1 MMNLEKEIREQPS
14 VLAGLADKNG
24 STIAALASAMKER
37 NIRKIYFAA
46 RGTSDHA
53 ATYAQYIFALAA
65 GIPCGLATP
74 SVISKYG
81 ASVDYSDSLVIGI
94 SQSGAAEDVISVI
107 ADAKKSGALT
117 AGITNVEGSHL
128 AGSVDYTL
136 FCNAGDETS
145 IAATKTFTSQM
156 MLLALLAAEVS
167 GSAALKA
174 GLAKV
179 ASAVAELLT
188 YMPET
193 LSVLTKKYTGM
204 TSAVT
209 LGRGFAYPIA
219 LEGTL
224 KILETNNIKMRGY
237 AISDFQHGPIAQLHA
252 GDPVFVIA
260 LDGPV
265 IDDADMMIGRLKA
278 LGTDIIVV
286 TDSDKYCDDDTVTVL
301 KVPAVSEEGIASDAL
316 NVFTAAVVF
325 QLFACKLAET
335 RGIDPDA
342 SKTLKKVTVT
352 V

>member
-1 MMNLEKEIREQPS
+1 
-14 VLAGLADKNG
+14 
-24 STIAALASAMKER
+24 
-37 NIRKIYFAA
+37 
-46 RGTSDHA
+46 
-53 ATYAQYIFALAA
+53 
-65 GIPCGLATP
+65 
-74 SVISKYG
+74 
-81 ASVDYSDSLVIGI
+81 
-94 SQSGAAEDVISVI
+94 
-107 ADAKKSGALT
+107 
-117 AGITNVEGSHL
+117 
-128 AGSVDYTL
+128 
-136 FCNAGDETS
+136 
-145 IAATKTFTSQM
+145 M

-265 IDDADMMIGRLKA
+265 IDDADMIIGRLKA

-286 TDSDKYCDDDTVTVL
+286 TDSDKYCDDDTATVL
-301 KVPAVSEEGIASDAL
+301 KVPSVSEEGIASDAL

>member
-53 ATYAQYIFALAA
+53 ATYAQYLFALTA

-188 YMPET
+188 YMP
-193 LSVLTKKYTGM
+193 
-204 TSAVT
+204 
-209 LGRGFAYPIA
+209 
-219 LEGTL
+219 
-224 KILETNNIKMRGY
+224 
-237 AISDFQHGPIAQLHA
+237 
-252 GDPVFVIA
+252 
-260 LDGPV
+260 
-265 IDDADMMIGRLKA
+265 
-278 LGTDIIVV
+278 
-286 TDSDKYCDDDTVTVL
+286 
-301 KVPAVSEEGIASDAL
+301 
-316 NVFTAAVVF
+316 
-325 QLFACKLAET
+325 
-335 RGIDPDA
+335 
-342 SKTLKKVTVT
+342 
-352 V
+352 

>member
-53 ATYAQYIFALAA
+53 ATYAQYLFALAA

-167 GSAALKA
+167 GS
-174 GLAKV
+174 
-179 ASAVAELLT
+179 
-188 YMPET
+188 
-193 LSVLTKKYTGM
+193 TGM

-260 LDGPV
+260 LGGPV

-301 KVPAVSEEGIASDAL
+301 KVPSVSEEGIASDAL

>member
-14 VLAGLADKNG
+14 VLADLADKNG
-24 STIAALASAMKER
+24 SVISSLASEVKKK

-53 ATYAQYIFALAA
+53 ATYAQYLFALTC

-74 SVISKYG
+74 SVVSKYG
-81 ASVDYSDSLVIGI
+81 AKIDYSDSLVIGI

-107 ADAKKSGALT
+107 SDAKASGALT
-117 AGITNVEGSHL
+117 AGITNVCGSHL
-128 AGSVDYTL
+128 AQSADYTL
-136 FCNAGDETS
+136 FCHAGEETS

-156 MLLALLAAEVS
+156 MLLGLLAAEIS
-167 GSAALKA
+167 GNKALKD
-174 GLAKV
+174 GLSKV
-179 ASAVAELLT
+179 ADAVGELLS

-193 LSVLTKKYTGM
+193 LSVLTRKYTKM
-204 TSAVT
+204 TSAVS

-219 LEGTL
+219 LEGAL

-252 GDPVFVIA
+252 GDPVFVVA

-265 IDDADMMIGRLKA
+265 IDDVDMIIGRLKGIGA
-278 LGTDIIVV
+278 DIIVI

-301 KVPAVSEEGIASDAL
+301 KIPSVSEEGIASDAL
-316 NVFTAAVVF
+316 NVFSAAVVF

-335 RGIDPDA
+335 KGIDPDA
-342 SKTLKKVTVT
+342 SKTLKKITVT